1 MCGFPE
7 SYVFSYSL
15 SLKRLFILLLQ
26 GNLND
31 PKFNSLDG
39 LDREILFL
47 IHFPDREKPLN
58 KGEKKKKKKKTVSV
72 RCILL
77 AKSRSAFESKD
88 LNLNTRVP

>member
-58 KGEKKKKKKKTVSV
+58 KGEKKEKKKKPFQSV
-72 RCILL
+72 
-77 AKSRSAFESKD
+77 AFYWRKVD
-88 LNLNTRVP
+88 QHLKVKI